1 MSPEEQY
8 IRPPSLRIYL
18 ESGGDLTGFAL
29 LDSLVEAVVV
39 ARRLLPAETNRKQAA
54 RNRRFVERWF
64 ARHGGEEP
72 VPATQE
78 LLTFAFW
85 KAECLEDPSLADLFE
100 ATLPPDT
107 LDRALQLVDDLR
119 HVHPLAVREE
129 MENWTCRACGETFV
143 LAPAAV
149 VTNTG
154 EELGYDEDL
163 SYCLGCMSI
172 ATSALEAA
180 SGIDRFTEGLD
191 DERHRLRPV
200 GRMTDALGGLGGDSD
215 DDDDYDDELILVDGA
230 VLAFDDDD
238 DSGELVFDDD
248 VETVRSEAARL
259 TTQLEAA
266 ARRMAALEAR
276 RAALIAPSARRAPA
290 SEVRRIVVAVGSVG
304 TGTAWGWPA
313 RLQATV
319 IGPRVRQN
327 QLASSSQVGWTSS
340 KSPSDRAGRR
350 RRRAISARCH
360 SSRPAWGSLSSSAQS
375 RTEPSNVARSWG
387 SGTASGFQP
396 KAANSLRRPSLTR
409 RPSSG
414 STWSVKYWN
423 GVEAPHSSPWKSI
436 GTNGAHS
443 TRAAAMRRR
452 PVLMRAE
459 ERSPAAR
466 LPTWSWFW
474 R

>member
-18 ESGGDLTGFAL
+18 ETGGDLTGFAL

-100 ATLPPDT
+100 AALPADT
-107 LDRALQLVDDLR
+107 LRRALQLVDDLR

-129 MENWTCRACGETFV
+129 MDNWTCRACGETFA

-172 ATSALEAA
+172 ATSA
-180 SGIDRFTEGLD
+180 SGIDRFTEDLD
-191 DERHRLRPV
+191 DERHRLRPI
-200 GRMTDALGGLGGDSD
+200 GRITDALGGIDDGD
-215 DDDDYDDELILVDGA
+215 DDDDDEEELILVDG
-230 VLAFDDDD
+230 LGFDDDD
-238 DSGELVFDDD
+238 DTGEIVFDD

-276 RAALIAPSARRAPA
+276 RAALIRRLED
-290 SEVRRIVVAVGSVG
+290 S
-304 TGTAWGWPA
+304 
-313 RLQATV
+313 
-319 IGPRVRQN
+319 
-327 QLASSSQVGWTSS
+327 
-340 KSPSDRAGRR
+340 GR
-350 RRRAISARCH
+350 
-360 SSRPAWGSLSSSAQS
+360 
-375 RTEPSNVARSWG
+375 
-387 SGTASGFQP
+387 
-396 KAANSLRRPSLTR
+396 
-409 RPSSG
+409 
-414 STWSVKYWN
+414 
-423 GVEAPHSSPWKSI
+423 
-436 GTNGAHS
+436 
-443 TRAAAMRRR
+443 
-452 PVLMRAE
+452 
-459 ERSPAAR
+459 
-466 LPTWSWFW
+466 
-474 R
+474 